1 MEPYQ
6 TTDFRPQHRWPRLYH
21 HPRPESL
28 TGAVIRTGK
37 REAGTCVVAEGALL
51 ALFSL
56 SVVPA
61 ALTDSSTH
69 IATGHIDRNVETT
82 DVRMIVAVAG
92 WTERKRA
99 QN

>member
-6 TTDFRPQHRWPRLYH
+6 TTDFRPQHRWPR
-21 HPRPESL
+21 PESL
-28 TGAVIRTGK
+28 TGAVIRTGE
-37 REAGTCVVAEGALL
+37 REAGTWVVAEGTSL
-51 ALFSL
+51 ALFTL

-69 IATGHIDRNVETT
+69 ITTGHIHRNVETT

-92 WTERKRA
+92 WTERKMEE
-99 QN
+99 